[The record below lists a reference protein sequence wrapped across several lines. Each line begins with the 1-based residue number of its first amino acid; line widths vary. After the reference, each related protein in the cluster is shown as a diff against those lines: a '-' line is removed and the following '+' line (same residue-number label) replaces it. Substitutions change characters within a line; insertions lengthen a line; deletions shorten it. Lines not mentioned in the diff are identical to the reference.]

1 MVFAPKVGVSPI
13 GKHRLNSLTVIFR
26 RLGDLIYKK
35 VYILLYNN
43 VRTGDGMRN
52 RTVKLLNFKYKKST
66 PGRMDFPKCLE
77 L

>member
-1 MVFAPKVGVSPI
+1 MVFAPKVGVSLI

-26 RLGDLIYKK
+26 RVGDLIYKK

-43 VRTGDGMRN
+43 VRTRGGMRN
-52 RTVKLLNFKYKKST
+52 RTVKLLKFKYKKST

>member
-26 RLGDLIYKK
+26 RVGDLIYKK

-43 VRTGDGMRN
+43 VRTGDGMRK
-52 RTVKLLNFKYKKST
+52 RTVKL
-66 PGRMDFPKCLE
+66 
-77 L
+77 